1 MFCLHKSVSA
11 VIASFFIDV
20 VPFLMRKLI
29 LHQRIQIIKVIDRP
43 TQTTLCGF
51 AVAAHEP
58 LKFFSDEH
66 IFERFSFL
74 V

>member
-1 MFCLHKSVSA
+1 MLKSERTIEKIV
-11 VIASFFIDV
+11 
-20 VPFLMRKLI
+20 
-29 LHQRIQIIKVIDRP
+29 KVIDRP
-43 TQTTLCGF
+43 TQTPLCGF

-58 LKFFSDEH
+58 LKFSSDEH